1 MQKVK
6 TAGLMAVLA
15 MLVVG
20 MAPLALAQESA
31 SGEGTANNIAPTVPN
46 AEPSPDNQI
55 SPESTEMFNCTVKDN
70 NTLADIENVQLILYT
85 TAAGV
90 DGENAVEN
98 HYVFWFD
105 PSDNSWHSVLG
116 AAYIVTGSCT
126 YPDDL
131 TKDNDNY
138 NFAVKLSG
146 GAEAGTDWNAKW
158 IAIDDN
164 AASGSKTDTFE
175 VLEYISLSID
185 INTQTFSGDPGATG
199 LTASEGLITCT
210 VSSGTNFDIETKLGA
225 DWSGAAYGGTIGA
238 DNTHALGE
246 VSVDLTIDYQN
257 VWTDETLG
265 QGVEKTVTYT
275 LDLPMPLRDDVY
287 TATIY
292 INAKKYTA

>member
-1 MQKVK
+1 MKAKVMA
-6 TAGLMAVLA
+6 TAVMLA
-15 MLVVG
+15 MLMVG
-20 MAPLALAQESA
+20 MAPLALAQKEA
-31 SGEGTANNIAPTVPN
+31 SGEGTAGNIAPTVPS
-46 AEPSPDNQI
+46 AAPSPDNQVA
-55 SPESTEMFNCTVKDN
+55 PQNKENFNCTVKDN

-85 TAAGV
+85 TDAGV
-90 DGENAVEN
+90 DGENHVEN

-105 PSDNSWHSVLG
+105 PSDNTFYSVLG
-116 AAYIVTGSCT
+116 ASYIDNENSS
-126 YPDDL
+126 YPSDL

-138 NFAVKLSG
+138 NFVVKLSG
-146 GAEAGTDWNAKW
+146 GAVAGVDWNAKW
-158 IAIDDN
+158 IAVDDN
-164 AASGSKTDTFE
+164 EVSGDNSTTFE
-175 VLEYISLSID
+175 VLEYISLSISPD
-185 INTQTFSGDPGATG
+185 TQSFTGDPGDTG
-199 LTASEGLITCT
+199 LAASPSAITCT
-210 VSSGTNFDIETKLGA
+210 VSSGTNFDIETRLGA

-246 VSVDLTIDYQN
+246 VSVDLTTDYQN